1 MEYLQ
6 PYYEEKS
13 SVTSVT
19 QMPIEGPVD
28 FILRRTELREKL
40 VLKSKTNGEVES
52 MTKFFF
58 HVSS

>member
-13 SVTSVT
+13 SVTSIT

-28 FILRRTELREKL
+28 FIPRWIELGR
-40 VLKSKTNGEVES
+40 N
-52 MTKFFF
+52 
-58 HVSS
+58 